1 MVTARIPL
9 FRNTVIEKGG
19 YNTKRSLAS
28 SFRKKKKLKGL
39 TLESAKMDMLK
50 KTNITQDFRLRL
62 HAKNL
67 NLFQR
72 WWATAKINYLGIE
85 LNSHISI
92 SIATEKKILSPP
104 FYILLHDAARR
115 LRHHRTKPR
124 LAFLISNHIKKIVH
138 SRPVLNCFGESH
150 LAFHMPQLS
159 SIVF

>member
-28 SFRKKKKLKGL
+28 SFRKKKNLRGL

-72 WWATAKINYLGIE
+72 RWATAKINYLGIE

-92 SIATEKKILSPP
+92 SIATEKNTFPTFLHTAAWCGSSFNTPSDEASPCIFDFQPHKEDHSFQAGFKLLRGISLSFP
-104 FYILLHDAARR
+104 HATA
-115 LRHHRTKPR
+115 
-124 LAFLISNHIKKIVH
+124 
-138 SRPVLNCFGESH
+138 
-150 LAFHMPQLS
+150 
-159 SIVF
+159 

>member
-19 YNTKRSLAS
+19 YNTKTLVGQL
-28 SFRKKKKLKGL
+28 FQKEKKLEGL

-72 WWATAKINYLGIE
+72 W
-85 LNSHISI
+85 
-92 SIATEKKILSPP
+92 
-104 FYILLHDAARR
+104 
-115 LRHHRTKPR
+115 
-124 LAFLISNHIKKIVH
+124 
-138 SRPVLNCFGESH
+138 
-150 LAFHMPQLS
+150 
-159 SIVF
+159 

>member
-19 YNTKRSLAS
+19 YNTKTLVGQL
-28 SFRKKKKLKGL
+28 FQKEKKLEGL

-85 LNSHISI
+85 LNSHTST
-92 SIATEKKILSPP
+92 SIATEKKNTFPTFLHTAAWCGSSFKTPSDEASPCIFDFQPHKEDRSFQAGFKLLRGISLSFP
-104 FYILLHDAARR
+104 HATA
-115 LRHHRTKPR
+115 
-124 LAFLISNHIKKIVH
+124 
-138 SRPVLNCFGESH
+138 
-150 LAFHMPQLS
+150 
-159 SIVF
+159 